1 MRNSPKYDYN
11 ADLPVIPEIPET
23 IETSYNPLILVYMP
37 ERE

>member
-11 ADLPVIPEIPET
+11 ADLPVIPET